1 MYEELRYRL
10 EIVKVKLEIIKAK
23 EDLQTLADQTGHEEM
38 LKSPTDDI
46 ISIIEGIIDELETTA
61 GNENKN
67 KIMGIIAIVVSVLV
81 VAYEIISKTM

>member
-1 MYEELRYRL
+1 MYEELRYKL
-10 EIVKVKLEIIKAK
+10 ELVKVKLEIIKTK
-23 EDLQTLADQTGHEEM
+23 EDAQTLADQTGNEEM

-46 ISIIEGIIDELETTA
+46 ISIIESIIDELENTA

-67 KIMGIIAIVVSVLV
+67 KLMGIIAVVVSVLL